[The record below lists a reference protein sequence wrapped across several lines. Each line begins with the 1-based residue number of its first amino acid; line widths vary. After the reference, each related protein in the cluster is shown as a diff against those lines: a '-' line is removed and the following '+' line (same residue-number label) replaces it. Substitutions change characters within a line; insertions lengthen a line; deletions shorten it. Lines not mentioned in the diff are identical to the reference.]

1 MAFSFKDHLFQV
13 VFFYFCT
20 MKVDVIIVGQGIAGS
35 IAAYKLLRQG
45 KSIAVFQD
53 GDMYKSSS
61 VAPGMFNALVLKR
74 FTLCWNATEFLP
86 VMFDFYA
93 DMEEHLKVQ
102 LIHHFPIFRL
112 FHDEKEVETWL
123 EKTDHPVLS
132 EYMDTNILEVNND
145 KLQKKVGFGRVKQTG
160 RVDVKTI
167 IGTMAAY
174 ISSNGILRNEKFDFE
189 VLKLAEGKV
198 TYKDIEAEKV
208 VFSEGF
214 GMVHNPYFNY
224 LPLDGTKGEL
234 ITIKAIGLN
243 LDKAI
248 KGGIFIMPL
257 GDDLYRV
264 GATFNWKEKD
274 CIPTEKGKQW
284 LLDRLGPIIDC
295 PFEIVSHE
303 AGMRPTVNDR
313 RPLIGQ
319 HPEFSQLYVL
329 NGFGTRGILMGPY
342 LTDCLISKMYEGT
355 EPDDVFNISRYRHF
369 LESN

>member
-1 MAFSFKDHLFQV
+1 
-13 VFFYFCT
+13 

-35 IAAYKLLRQG
+35 IAAYKLLKQG
-45 KSIAVFQD
+45 KRIVVFQD

-86 VMFDFYA
+86 VMYDFYSK
-93 DMEEHLKVQ
+93 MEEDLQVKLV
-102 LIHHFPIFRL
+102 HHFPIYRL

-132 EYMDTNILEVNND
+132 QYMDTEILPVSNPSIS
-145 KLQKKVGFGRVKQTG
+145 KKIGFGRVKQTG
-160 RVDVKTI
+160 RVDVKSI
-167 IGTMAAY
+167 IKYTADLIHEQAN
-174 ISSNGILRNEKFDFE
+174 IRAELFNFDDLVIE
-189 VLKLAEGKV
+189 DGKV
-198 TYKDIEAEKV
+198 RYGDLEADKV
-208 VFSEGF
+208 IFSEGF

-234 ITIKAIGLN
+234 ITIKSPELQ
-243 LDKAI
+243 LEKAL

-264 GATFNWKEKD
+264 GATFDWKEKD
-274 CIPTEKGKQW
+274 CDITDKGKQW
-284 LLDRLGPIIDC
+284 LLDRLQPIINA
-295 PFEIVSHE
+295 PFEIVEHE

-319 HPEFSQLYVL
+319 HPIHPELYVL
-329 NGFGTRGILMGPY
+329 NGFGTRGILMGPL
-342 LTDCLISKMYEGT
+342 LTDCLLKQMYEGID
-355 EPDDVFNISRYRHF
+355 PDPVFNIERYRHF
-369 LESN
+369 LETK